1 MKTVIGIFFG
11 GKSVE
16 HEVSI
21 ISAMQVIENIN
32 KEKYDVVPVYI
43 SKDNR
48 FYTSELLTR
57 VEEFKDLEE
66 VKRLSNEVYFTQDE
80 GKMVLN
86 AKKGIFKKVL
96 AKLDVVFPVVHG
108 LNVED
113 GTLEGLLEMYNIPY
127 VGCDV
132 CSSAVGMNKI
142 VFKKVLEAS
151 KLPVI
156 EYETLN
162 SSEFDEDVDKSFEKI
177 TRTLS
182 LPVIVKPSNLGSSVG
197 IEVIK
202 KKEEFKEKMQNVFE
216 FCDSVLIE
224 RCVTNLRE
232 INCSV
237 LGNFVEQEVSV
248 LEEPIKNDEIL
259 SYKDKY
265 MGNGSKSGKFGAKS
279 PKLSGAKGSGM
290 ASLSRKIPADLTKAQ
305 EEEVYKL
312 AKNTFKI
319 LNCEGISRIDFIL
332 DGDTNKIYVNEINT
346 IPGSLSYYLWQ
357 PKGIEF
363 DELLDRAI
371 RYAIKRKEKRDKI
384 TYSTS
389 VNILN
394 MSGKNREY
402 GV

>member
-32 KEKYDVVPVYI
+32 KDKYDVVPVYI

-132 CSSAVGMNKI
+132 CASAVGMNKI
-142 VFKKVLEAS
+142 IFKKVLEAS
-151 KLPVI
+151 KLPVV

-162 SSEFDEDVDKSFEKI
+162 SSEFEEDIDKAFEKI

-197 IEVIK
+197 IEVIR
-202 KKEEFKEKMQNVFE
+202 KKEDFKEKMQNVFE
-216 FCDSVLIE
+216 FCDSVLVE

-237 LGNFVEQEVSV
+237 LGNFVEQDVSV

-265 MGNGSKSGKFGAKS
+265 MGNGSKGGKLGAKS
-279 PKLSGAKGSGM
+279 GKLGGAKGSGM
-290 ASLSRKIPADLTKAQ
+290 ASLSRKIPADLTKSQ

-312 AKNTFKI
+312 AKETFKI

-332 DGDTNKIYVNEINT
+332 DGDNNKIYVNEINT

-384 TYSTS
+384 TYSTN

-394 MSGKNREY
+394 MSGKK
-402 GV
+402 

>member
-1 MKTVIGIFFG
+1 MKTVIGIFLG

-21 ISAMQVIENIN
+21 ISAMQVIENLN
-32 KEKYDVVPVYI
+32 KERYDVVPVYI

-57 VEEFKDLEE
+57 VEEFRDLDE

-96 AKLDVVFPVVHG
+96 AKIDVVFPVVHG

-151 KLPVI
+151 KLPVV

-162 SSEFDEDVDKSFEKI
+162 VSEFEEDMDKAFEKI

-216 FCDSVLIE
+216 FCDSVLVE

-237 LGNFVEQEVSV
+237 LGNFVEQDVSV

-265 MGNGSKSGKFGAKS
+265 MGNGSKGGKLGTKS
-279 PKLSGAKGSGM
+279 SKLGGTKGSGM

-312 AKNTFKI
+312 AKSTFKI

-332 DGDTNKIYVNEINT
+332 DGDNNKIYVNEINT

-384 TYSTS
+384 TYSTN

-394 MSGKNREY
+394 MSGKK
-402 GV
+402 

>member
-1 MKTVIGIFFG
+1 MKTVIGVFFG

-21 ISAMQVIENIN
+21 ISAMQVIENLDS
-32 KEKYDVVPVYI
+32 EKYDVVPVYI

-57 VEEFKDLEE
+57 IEEFKDLEE
-66 VKRLSNEVYFTQDE
+66 TKRMSNEVYFTQEDS
-80 GKMVLN
+80 KLVLN
-86 AKKGIFKKVL
+86 SKKGIFKKVL
-96 AKLDVVFPVVHG
+96 VKIDIAFPVVHG
-108 LNVED
+108 INVED

-142 VFKKVLEAS
+142 IFKKVLEAS
-151 KLPVI
+151 KLPVV

-162 SSEFDEDVDKSFEKI
+162 ISEFEEDVDKAYEKI
-177 TRTLS
+177 TRKLS
-182 LPVIVKPSNLGSSVG
+182 LPIIIKPANLGSSVG
-197 IEVIK
+197 IEIVK
-202 KKEEFKEKMQNVFE
+202 QKEEFKDKMQNVFA
-216 FCDSVLIE
+216 FCDSVLVE

-237 LGNFVEQEVSV
+237 LGNYNEQEVSV

-265 MGNGSKSGKFGAKS
+265 MGEGSKSGKLGAKS
-279 PKLSGAKGSGM
+279 GKLGGAKGSGM
-290 ASLSRKIPADLTKAQ
+290 ASLSRKIPAELTKSQ
-305 EEEVYKL
+305 EEEVYSL
-312 AKNTFKI
+312 AKETFKI
-319 LNCEGISRIDFIL
+319 LNCEGISRIDFII
-332 DGDTNKIYVNEINT
+332 DGDNNKIYVNEINT

-363 DELLDRAI
+363 SNLLDRAI
-371 RYAIKRKEKRDKI
+371 RYAIKRKERRDKI
-384 TYSTS
+384 TYSTD

-394 MSGKNREY
+394 MTGKK
-402 GV
+402 

>member
-1 MKTVIGIFFG
+1 MKTVVGVFFG

-21 ISAMQVIENIN
+21 ISAMQVIENLDS
-32 KEKYDVVPVYI
+32 EMYEVVPVYI

-48 FYTSELLTR
+48 FYTSELLTKI
-57 VEEFKDLEE
+57 EEFKDLEE
-66 VKRLSNEVYFTQDE
+66 TKRMSNEVYFTQEDS
-80 GKMVLN
+80 KLVLN

-96 AKLDVVFPVVHG
+96 AKIDIAFPVVHG

-132 CSSAVGMNKI
+132 CASAVGMNKI
-142 VFKKVLEAS
+142 IFKKVLESS
-151 KLPVI
+151 KLPVV

-162 SSEFDEDVDKSFEKI
+162 VEEFNVDADKAYEKI

-182 LPVIVKPSNLGSSVG
+182 LPIIVKPANLGSSVG

-202 KKEEFKEKMQNVFE
+202 EKNEFKEKMQNVFA

-265 MGNGSKSGKFGAKS
+265 MGNGAKSGKLGAKS

-290 ASLSRKIPADLTKAQ
+290 ASLSRKIPADLTKSQ
-305 EEEVYKL
+305 EDEIYAL
-312 AKNTFKI
+312 AKETFKT
-319 LNCEGISRIDFIL
+319 LNCEGISRIDFII
-332 DGDTNKIYVNEINT
+332 DGDSNKIYVNEINT
-346 IPGSLSYYLWQ
+346 IPGSLSFYLWQ
-357 PKGIEF
+357 PKGISF
-363 DELLDRAI
+363 PELLDRAI
-371 RYAIKRKEKRDKI
+371 RYAIKRKERRDKI
-384 TYSTS
+384 TYSTD

-394 MSGKNREY
+394 MTGKK
-402 GV
+402 

>member
-1 MKTVIGIFFG
+1 MKTVIGVFFG

-21 ISAMQVIENIN
+21 ISAMQVIENLDS
-32 KEKYDVVPVYI
+32 EKYDVVPVYI

-57 VEEFKDLEE
+57 IEEFKDLEE
-66 VKRLSNEVYFTQDE
+66 TKRMSNEVYFTQEDS
-80 GKMVLN
+80 KLVLN
-86 AKKGIFKKVL
+86 SKKGIFKKVL
-96 AKLDVVFPVVHG
+96 AKIDIAFPVVHG
-108 LNVED
+108 INVED

-142 VFKKVLEAS
+142 IFKKVLEAS
-151 KLPVI
+151 KLPVV

-162 SSEFDEDVDKSFEKI
+162 ISEFEEDADKAYEKI
-177 TRTLS
+177 TRKLS
-182 LPVIVKPSNLGSSVG
+182 LPIIIKPANLGSSVG
-197 IEVIK
+197 IEIVK
-202 KKEEFKEKMQNVFE
+202 QKEEFKDKMQNVFA
-216 FCDSVLIE
+216 FCDSVLVE

-237 LGNFVEQEVSV
+237 LGNYNEQEVSV

-265 MGNGSKSGKFGAKS
+265 MGEGSKSGKLGAKS
-279 PKLSGAKGSGM
+279 GKLGGAKGSGM
-290 ASLSRKIPADLTKAQ
+290 ASLSRKIPAELTKSQ
-305 EEEVYKL
+305 EEEVYSL
-312 AKNTFKI
+312 AKETFKI
-319 LNCEGISRIDFIL
+319 LNCEGISRIDFII
-332 DGDTNKIYVNEINT
+332 DGDNNKIYVNEINT

-363 DELLDRAI
+363 SNLLDRAI
-371 RYAIKRKEKRDKI
+371 RYAIKRKERKDKI
-384 TYSTS
+384 TYSTD

-394 MSGKNREY
+394 MTGKK
-402 GV
+402 

>member
-1 MKTVIGIFFG
+1 MKTVIGVFFG

-21 ISAMQVIENIN
+21 ISAMQVIENLDS
-32 KEKYDVVPVYI
+32 EKYDVVPVYI

-57 VEEFKDLEE
+57 IEEFKDLEE
-66 VKRLSNEVYFTQDE
+66 TKRMSNEVYFTQEDS
-80 GKMVLN
+80 KLVLN
-86 AKKGIFKKVL
+86 SKKGIFKKVL
-96 AKLDVVFPVVHG
+96 AKIDIAFPVVHG
-108 LNVED
+108 KNVED

-142 VFKKVLEAS
+142 IFKKVLEAS
-151 KLPVI
+151 KLPVV

-162 SSEFDEDVDKSFEKI
+162 ISEFEEDADKAYEKI
-177 TRTLS
+177 TRKLS
-182 LPVIVKPSNLGSSVG
+182 LPIIIKPANLGSSVG
-197 IEVIK
+197 IEIVK
-202 KKEEFKEKMQNVFE
+202 QKEEFKDKMQNVFA
-216 FCDSVLIE
+216 FCDSVLVE

-237 LGNFVEQEVSV
+237 LGNYNEQEVSV

-265 MGNGSKSGKFGAKS
+265 MGEGSKSGKLGVKS
-279 PKLSGAKGSGM
+279 GKLGGAKGSGM
-290 ASLSRKIPADLTKAQ
+290 ASLSRKIPAELTKSQ
-305 EEEVYKL
+305 EEEVYSL
-312 AKNTFKI
+312 AKETFKI
-319 LNCEGISRIDFIL
+319 LNCEGISRIDFII
-332 DGDTNKIYVNEINT
+332 DGDNNKIYVNEINT

-363 DELLDRAI
+363 SNLLDRAI
-371 RYAIKRKEKRDKI
+371 RYAIKRKERRDKI
-384 TYSTS
+384 TYSTD

-394 MSGKNREY
+394 MTGKK
-402 GV
+402 

>member
-1 MKTVIGIFFG
+1 MRTVVGVFFG

-21 ISAMQVIENIN
+21 ISAMQVIENLDS
-32 KEKYDVVPVYI
+32 EMYEVVPVYI

-48 FYTSELLTR
+48 FYTSELLTK
-57 VEEFKDLEE
+57 VEEFRDLEE
-66 VKRLSNEVYFTQDE
+66 TKRMSNEVYFTGEDS
-80 GKMVLN
+80 KLVLN
-86 AKKGIFKKVL
+86 AKKGLFKKVL
-96 AKLDVVFPVVHG
+96 AKIDIAFPVVHG

-132 CSSAVGMNKI
+132 CASAVGMNKI
-142 VFKKVLEAS
+142 IFKKVLEAS

-162 SSEFDEDVDKSFEKI
+162 VEEFNEDADMAYEKI

-182 LPVIVKPSNLGSSVG
+182 LPIIVKPANLGSSVG

-202 KKEEFKEKMQNVFE
+202 EKSEFKEKMQNVFA

-265 MGNGSKSGKFGAKS
+265 MGNGAKSGKLGAKS
-279 PKLSGAKGSGM
+279 PKLSGTKGSGM
-290 ASLSRKIPADLTKAQ
+290 ASLSRKIPADLTKSQ
-305 EEEVYKL
+305 EEEIYAL
-312 AKNTFKI
+312 AKETFKT
-319 LNCEGISRIDFIL
+319 LNCEGISRIDFII
-332 DGDTNKIYVNEINT
+332 DGDNNKIYVNEINT
-346 IPGSLSYYLWQ
+346 IPGSLSFYLWQ
-357 PKGIEF
+357 PKGISFE
-363 DELLDRAI
+363 ELLDRAI
-371 RYAIKRKEKRDKI
+371 RYAIKRKERRDKI
-384 TYSTS
+384 TYSTD

-394 MSGKNREY
+394 MTGKK
-402 GV
+402 

>member
-1 MKTVIGIFFG
+1 MKTVVGIFFG

-21 ISAMQVIENIN
+21 ISAMQVIENLD
-32 KEKYDVVPVYI
+32 KEKYEVVPIYI

-48 FYTSELLTR
+48 FYTSELLTK
-57 VEEFKDLEE
+57 VEEFRDLEE
-66 VKRLSNEVYFTQDE
+66 AKRMSNEIYFTQE
-80 GKMVLN
+80 NSKLVLN
-86 AKKGIFKKVL
+86 AKRGLFKKIL
-96 AKLDVVFPVVHG
+96 AKIDIAFPVVHG

-142 VFKKVLEAS
+142 IFKKVLEAS
-151 KLPVI
+151 KLPVV

-162 SSEFDEDVDKSFEKI
+162 VSEFDEDVDKAYEKI
-177 TRTLS
+177 TRKLS
-182 LPVIVKPSNLGSSVG
+182 LPIIVKPANLGSSVG

-202 KKEEFKEKMQNVFE
+202 KKEEFKDKMQNVFA
-216 FCDSVLIE
+216 FCDSVLVE

-237 LGNFVEQEVSV
+237 LGNYTEQEVSV

-265 MGNGSKSGKFGAKS
+265 MGDGSKSGKLGVKS
-279 PKLSGAKGSGM
+279 TKLGGVKSSGM
-290 ASLSRKIPADLTKAQ
+290 ASLSRKIPADLTKSQ
-305 EEEVYKL
+305 EEEIYTL
-312 AKNTFKI
+312 AKETFKI
-319 LNCEGISRIDFIL
+319 LNCEGISRIDFII
-332 DGDTNKIYVNEINT
+332 DGDNNKIYVNEINT

-357 PKGIEF
+357 PKGLEF
-363 DELLDRAI
+363 NELLDKAI
-371 RYAIKRKEKRDKI
+371 WYAIKRKEKRDKI
-384 TYSTS
+384 TYSTD

-394 MSGKNREY
+394 MTGKK
-402 GV
+402 

>member
-1 MKTVIGIFFG
+1 MKTVIGVFFG

-21 ISAMQVIENIN
+21 ISAMQVIENLDS
-32 KEKYDVVPVYI
+32 EKYDVVPVYI

-57 VEEFKDLEE
+57 IEEFKDLEE
-66 VKRLSNEVYFTQDE
+66 TKRMSNEVYFTQEDS
-80 GKMVLN
+80 KLVLN
-86 AKKGIFKKVL
+86 SKKGIFKKVL
-96 AKLDVVFPVVHG
+96 AKIDIAFPVVHG
-108 LNVED
+108 INVED

-142 VFKKVLEAS
+142 IFKKVLEAS
-151 KLPVI
+151 KLPIV

-162 SSEFDEDVDKSFEKI
+162 ISEFEEDADKAYEKI
-177 TRTLS
+177 TRKLTL
-182 LPVIVKPSNLGSSVG
+182 PIIIKPANLGSSVG
-197 IEVIK
+197 IEIVK
-202 KKEEFKEKMQNVFE
+202 QKEEFKDKMQNVFA
-216 FCDSVLIE
+216 FCDSVLVE

-237 LGNFVEQEVSV
+237 LGNYNEQEVSV

-265 MGNGSKSGKFGAKS
+265 MGEGSKSGKLGVKS
-279 PKLSGAKGSGM
+279 GKLGGAKGSGM
-290 ASLSRKIPADLTKAQ
+290 ASLSRKIPAELTKSQ
-305 EEEVYKL
+305 EEEVYSL
-312 AKNTFKI
+312 AKETFKI
-319 LNCEGISRIDFIL
+319 LNCEGISRIDFII
-332 DGDTNKIYVNEINT
+332 DGDNNKIYVNEINT

-363 DELLDRAI
+363 SNLLDRAI
-371 RYAIKRKEKRDKI
+371 RYAIKRKERRDKI
-384 TYSTS
+384 TYSTD

-394 MSGKNREY
+394 MTGKK
-402 GV
+402 

>member
-21 ISAMQVIENIN
+21 ISAMQVIENLN
-32 KEKYDVVPVYI
+32 KERYDVVPVYI

-57 VEEFKDLEE
+57 VEEFRDLDE

-113 GTLEGLLEMYNIPY
+113 GTLEGLLEMYNVPY

-151 KLPVI
+151 KLPVV

-162 SSEFDEDVDKSFEKI
+162 VSEFEEDVDKAFEKI

-216 FCDSVLIE
+216 FCDSVLVE

-237 LGNFVEQEVSV
+237 LGNFVEQDVSV

-265 MGNGSKSGKFGAKS
+265 MGNGSKGGKLGTKS
-279 PKLSGAKGSGM
+279 SKLGGAKGSGM

-312 AKNTFKI
+312 AKSTFKI

-332 DGDTNKIYVNEINT
+332 DGDNNKIYVNEINT

-384 TYSTS
+384 TYSTN

-394 MSGKNREY
+394 MSGKK
-402 GV
+402 

>member
-21 ISAMQVIENIN
+21 ISAMQVIENLN
-32 KEKYDVVPVYI
+32 KERYDVVPVYI

-57 VEEFKDLEE
+57 VEEFRDLEE
-66 VKRLSNEVYFTQDE
+66 AKKLSNEVYFTQEE

-113 GTLEGLLEMYNIPY
+113 GTLEGLLEMYNVPY

-151 KLPVI
+151 KLPVV

-162 SSEFDEDVDKSFEKI
+162 VSEFEEDMDKAFEKI

-216 FCDSVLIE
+216 FCDSVLVE

-237 LGNFVEQEVSV
+237 LGNFVEQDVSV

-265 MGNGSKSGKFGAKS
+265 MGNGSKGGKLGTKS
-279 PKLSGAKGSGM
+279 SKLGGTKGSGM

-312 AKNTFKI
+312 AKSTFKI

-332 DGDTNKIYVNEINT
+332 DGDNNKIYVNEINT

-384 TYSTS
+384 TYSTN

-394 MSGKNREY
+394 MSGKK
-402 GV
+402 